1 MGRAYGRI
9 GRLYGLRRRISS
21 FWQLY
26 KTSKLGMFGL
36 GIIIFYLILALVAP
50 YITPYDPFA
59 FIGKPFERPSKKHL
73 LGTDQMGRD
82 LFSRLIYGSRASL
95 MIGISASAIAVGI
108 GTIIGLVSGYFG
120 GIVDNVLMRI
130 TDMFIQLPSLP
141 LMLIFVA
148 ILGKGIFNIILVIA
162 ILGWTAT
169 ARMVRSMTLSLKER
183 PFVEAARAAGC
194 SDFSILI
201 NHITPNVMP
210 IVFAN
215 ATISVVNAILS
226 ESFLSFLGF
235 GDPRVPSWGMLLYY
249 ARLAGAAVN
258 GFWWFMIPPGI
269 AIMTLALGFACC
281 NYSLDQILNPR
292 LRRR

>member
-1 MGRAYGRI
+1 MFRRS
-9 GRLYGLRRRISS
+9 RVLRRVQGLKRRISS
-21 FWQLY
+21 FWDLY
-26 KTSKLGMFGL
+26 KTSKLGLFGL
-36 GIIIFYLILALVAP
+36 GVIVFYVALAIAAP
-50 YITPYDPFA
+50 YITPYDPFEFSGA
-59 FIGKPFERPSKKHL
+59 PLERPSRRHL

-82 LFSRLIYGSRASL
+82 LLSRLIYGTRVSL
-95 MIGISASAIAVGI
+95 MVGVVASAIAVGI
-108 GTIIGLVSGYFG
+108 GTVIGLVSGYFG
-120 GIVDNVLMRI
+120 GVVDTILMRI
-130 TDMFIQLPSLP
+130 TDVFIQLPSLP

-183 PFVEAARAAGC
+183 PFVEAARAVGAG
-194 SDFSILI
+194 DLTILL
-201 NHITPNVMP
+201 NHIAPNVMP
-210 IVFAN
+210 LVFAN

-249 ARLAGAAVN
+249 ARLAGSISS
-258 GFWWFMIPPGI
+258 GRWWFIVPPGL
-269 AIMTLALGFACC
+269 AIMMLALGFACT